1 VLGHDKYWVAVALA
15 IVVLQPGLLMAQ
27 EEGFAGRPL
36 TEVLAA
42 LREHGLKIVYT
53 SALVHPDMIVEQE
66 PEATNP
72 RDILDEI
79 LRPHGLQVREAPGE
93 PLVIVAVTPEHAG
106 PPARASGSIRGVV
119 DTSGDRSLLSGLTVM
134 VAGTNLRCATGPDGS
149 FTIEGIPAGLH
160 TLEVQAS
167 QYFLPL
173 KVEGVRVRAQRITH
187 VRLQLTT
194 ISVFLNEIVVTPSHF
209 RILDKQPEIRQ
220 LLSRD
225 EVDQMPHA
233 ADDLYRAVK
242 RLPGAAGGDFSAKFN
257 VRGGDQDEVLVVLD
271 GLELYEPFHL
281 KDFQSIFS
289 TVDAEAVGGV
299 DFITGGFPVEY
310 GDRMSGVMDIST
322 ATPTG
327 PATTSL
333 GISTINSRLYSEGS
347 FNQSKG
353 QWLVSGRAWYP
364 AAVFDE
370 VGTMSAEI
378 LSDYYDLLGKV
389 QHQLGERSVLSANM
403 LLAYDDLGF
412 LSQDEEEVEQVEAS
426 YRSYHAWLNL
436 RTDWNE
442 RLYSQTVV
450 ANGRIRRARHGGFD
464 DIEEGSL
471 AIEDHRRFDFT
482 AFKQDW
488 SLELDQRHL
497 LKWGFDIE
505 RQAAEYRYSSTSVV
519 TDPEVIGEGPPQEE
533 RFDIYL
539 TPEGR
544 TYAAYLADRFRPA
557 QPLVIELGARW
568 DYQFYTAEHQL
579 SPRVNLM
586 YTISPQTTLRAA
598 WGRFFQSQ
606 RLNELQVEDGATE
619 FYPAQLAEHWLASLE
634 HQLANGL
641 KFRIEAYSK
650 HLTRLRPRYENL
662 LNPIELFPEAEHDR
676 VRVAPAH
683 GRGRGLEILLKQ
695 SSQSPLTWWLSYSL
709 AVAEDRIDDVLVPRS
724 WDQRHAASFGLN
736 LDLPRGWNVNLAGT
750 FHTGWPTTEV
760 TVVMIEDEE
769 GEPEPTPVLGPRNTA
784 RYPSYLRFDMR
795 ASKTFVFRRSE
806 LRLFLEVINLTNR
819 ENICCVDDYELTEQE
834 NGAPLVLLEER
845 SWAPIVP
852 SLGLHWQ
859 F

>member
-1 VLGHDKYWVAVALA
+1 
-15 IVVLQPGLLMAQ
+15 MAQ
-27 EEGFAGRPL
+27 EEEYAGRPL
-36 TEVLAA
+36 AEVLAN

-66 PEATNP
+66 PQATDL
-72 RDILDEI
+72 REILDEI
-79 LRPHGLQVREAPGE
+79 LRPHGLQVHETPGE
-93 PLVIVAVTPEHAG
+93 PLVIVIASSSQAK
-106 PPARASGSIRGVV
+106 PPVRASGSIHGVLE
-119 DTSGDRSLLSGLTVM
+119 TNGDRSHLADLTVM
-134 VAGTNLRCATGPDGS
+134 IAGTSLHSRTGSDGS
-149 FTIEGIPAGLH
+149 FVIDGVPAGQH
-160 TLEVQAS
+160 TLEVQPS

-173 KVEGVRVRAQRITH
+173 KVEGVRVRARRITY
-187 VRLQLTT
+187 VRLRLTT

-209 RILDKQPEIRQ
+209 RILDNQPEVRQ

-225 EVDQMPHA
+225 EVEQMPHA
-233 ADDLYRAVK
+233 ADDLFRAVK

-322 ATPTG
+322 ATPIG

-333 GISTINSRLYSEGS
+333 GITTINSRLYSEGS
-347 FNQSKG
+347 FNNGKG
-353 QWLVSGRAWYP
+353 QWLVTGRAWYP
-364 AAVFDE
+364 AAIFDE

-378 LSDYYDLLGKV
+378 LSDYYDLFGKV
-389 QHQLGERSVLSANM
+389 QHRLGDRSVLSANL

-436 RTDWNE
+436 RTDWND
-442 RLYSQTVV
+442 RLYSQTVI
-450 ANGRIRRARHGGFD
+450 ANGRVRRARHGGFA

-471 AIEDHRRFDFT
+471 AVDDHRRFDFT
-482 AFKQDW
+482 AIKQDW

-497 LKWGFDIE
+497 LKWGFDVE
-505 RQAAEYRYSSTSVV
+505 RQAAEYRYSNTSVT
-519 TDPEVIGEGPPQEE
+519 TDPEVIGEGPPQVE

-544 TYAAYLADRFRPA
+544 TYAAYLADRFRLS
-557 QPLVIELGARW
+557 QPLVVEVGARW
-568 DYQFYTAEHQL
+568 DYQFYTGEHQL
-579 SPRVNLM
+579 SPRINLM
-586 YTISPQTTLRAA
+586 YSLGPRTTLRAA

-606 RLNELQVEDGATE
+606 RLNELQVEDGVAE

-634 HQLANGL
+634 HELAGGL
-641 KFRIEAYSK
+641 RFRVEAYSK
-650 HLTRLRPRYENL
+650 HLSRLRPRYENL

-676 VRVAPAH
+676 VRVAPEY
-683 GRGRGLEILLKQ
+683 GRGRGIEILLKQ
-695 SSQSPLTWWLSYSL
+695 TGRSPLTWWISYSL
-709 AVAEDRIDDVLVPRS
+709 SVAEDSIDGDMVPRS
-724 WDQRHAASFGLN
+724 WDQRHAASFGIN
-736 LDLPRGWNVNLAGT
+736 LDLPRSWNVNLAGT
-750 FHTGWPTTEV
+750 FHSGWPTTEV
-760 TVVMIEDEE
+760 TAAIAENEE
-769 GEPEPTPVLGPRNTA
+769 GEPELTPVLGPRNAA
-784 RYPSYLRFDMR
+784 RYPSYLRFDLR
-795 ASKTFVFRRSE
+795 ASKTFVYRRSE

-819 ENICCVDDYELTEQE
+819 ENICCVDDYELIEPE
-834 NGAPLVLLEER
+834 NGSPLVILEER
-845 SWAPIVP
+845 TWAPIVP

>member
-1 VLGHDKYWVAVALA
+1 VLGYDKYWVAVVLA
-15 IVVLQPGLLMAQ
+15 IMFLLPGPLGAQ
-27 EEGFAGRPL
+27 EEEYAGRPL
-36 TEVLAA
+36 TDVLAA
-42 LREHGLKIVYT
+42 LRAQGLKIVYT
-53 SALVHPDMIVEQE
+53 SALVRPDMIVEQE
-66 PEATNP
+66 PQATDP

-79 LRPHGLQVREAPGE
+79 LQPHRLLVREAPGE
-93 PLVIVAVTPEHAG
+93 PLVIVAAPSFQPV
-106 PPARASGSIRGVV
+106 PPARAHGSIHGVLE
-119 DTSGDRSLLSGLTVM
+119 TSGERSLLDGLTIT
-134 VAGTNLRCATGPDGS
+134 VAGTSLLGRTDSDGS
-149 FTIEGIPAGLH
+149 FVIDGVPAGQH
-160 TLEVQAS
+160 TLEVQPS
-167 QYFLPL
+167 QHFLPL
-173 KVEGVRVRAQRITH
+173 KAAGVRVRAGRVTH
-187 VRLQLTT
+187 IRLRLTT

-209 RILDKQPEIRQ
+209 RILDEQPEIRQ

-225 EVDQMPHA
+225 EVEQMPHA

-333 GISTINSRLYSEGS
+333 GISTINTRLYSEGS
-347 FNQSKG
+347 FNEGKG

-389 QHQLGERSVLSANM
+389 QHRLGTRSVLSANL

-412 LSQDEEEVEQVEAS
+412 LSQDEEEVERVEAR

-436 RTDWNE
+436 RTDWND
-442 RLYSQTVV
+442 RLYSQTVI

-464 DIEEGSL
+464 DVEEGSL
-471 AIEDHRRFDFT
+471 EVDDQRRFDFT
-482 AFKQDW
+482 GIKQDW

-505 RQAAEYRYSSTSVV
+505 RQAAEYRYSLTSVT
-519 TDPEVIGEGPPQEE
+519 TDPEVIGEGPPQVK

-544 TYAAYLADRFRPA
+544 TYAAYIADRFRPIQA
-557 QPLVIELGARW
+557 LVVELGARW
-568 DYQFYTAEHQL
+568 DYQFYTSEHQL
-579 SPRVNLM
+579 SPRINLM
-586 YTISPQTTLRAA
+586 YTLSPRTTLRAA

-606 RLNELQVEDGATE
+606 RLNELQVEDGVDQ

-634 HQLANGL
+634 HELASGL
-641 KFRIEAYSK
+641 RFRVEAYSK
-650 HLTRLRPRYENL
+650 RLSRLRPRYENL
-662 LNPIELFPEAEHDR
+662 LNPIELFPESEPDR
-676 VRVAPAH
+676 VRVMPDY
-683 GRGRGLEILLKQ
+683 GRGRGIEILLKQ
-695 SSQSPLTWWLSYSL
+695 TGRSRLSWWLSYSV
-709 AVAEDRIDDVLVPRS
+709 ASAEDHIDGDMVPRS

-736 LDLPRGWNVNLAGT
+736 LDLPRRWNLNLAGT
-750 FHTGWPTTEV
+750 YHSGWPTTEIN
-760 TVVMIEDEE
+760 VVEIEDEE
-769 GEPEPTPVLGPRNTA
+769 GETESVPVLGPRNAA
-784 RYPSYLRFDMR
+784 RYPSFLRLDMR
-795 ASKTFVFRRSE
+795 VSKTYVYRRSQ

-819 ENICCVDDYELTEQE
+819 ENICCVEDVEVSEQVD
-834 NGAPLVLLEER
+834 GQPLLVIEER
-845 SWAPIVP
+845 TWAPIVP